1 LRTSGIMR
9 LGFLAVLLALTA
21 SAVAGGRQGPLGPP
35 SAGRTTKV
43 AGRNCPEAGRA
54 VVSVPTGFDG
64 VRVVVADT
72 APGAA
77 VDVTVMAL
85 RHGSG
90 QPGIDRR
97 VRAWGGGAWSL
108 RMDDAPSGP
117 VLVAVEPSLDA
128 KIGACVERVELL
140 RDEQVVADVRL
151 R

>member
-1 LRTSGIMR
+1 MRSLSIVR
-9 LGFLAVLLALTA
+9 LGALAMLLFLTA
-21 SAVAGGRQGPLGPP
+21 PAFAGGRQGPP
-35 SAGRTTKV
+35 SAGRTTKI

-54 VVSVPTGFDG
+54 VVSVPQGFDG

-72 APGAA
+72 IPGAS
-77 VDVTVMAL
+77 VEVTVMA
-85 RHGSG
+85 GSA
-90 QPGIDRR
+90 DRR

-108 RMDDAPSGP
+108 HMEAAPSGP

-128 KIGACVERVELL
+128 AIGACVERVELL

>member
-1 LRTSGIMR
+1 MR
-9 LGFLAVLLALTA
+9 LGALAVLLALTA
-21 SAVAGGRQGPLGPP
+21 TAVAGGRQGPLGPS

-77 VDVTVMAL
+77 VDVTVMA
-85 RHGSG
+85 GNA
-90 QPGIDRR
+90 DRR
-97 VRAWGGGAWSL
+97 VHAWGGGAWSL
-108 RMDDAPSGP
+108 RMDAAPSGP
-117 VLVAVEPSLDA
+117 VLVAIEPSLDA

>member
-1 LRTSGIMR
+1 M
-9 LGFLAVLLALTA
+9 LLFLTA
-21 SAVAGGRQGPLGPP
+21 PAFAGGRQGPP
-35 SAGRTTKV
+35 SAGRTTKI

-54 VVSVPTGFDG
+54 VVSVPQGFDG

-72 APGAA
+72 IPGAS
-77 VDVTVMAL
+77 VEVTVMA
-85 RHGSG
+85 GSA
-90 QPGIDRR
+90 DRR

-108 RMDDAPSGP
+108 HMEAAPSGP

-128 KIGACVERVELL
+128 AIGACVERVELL